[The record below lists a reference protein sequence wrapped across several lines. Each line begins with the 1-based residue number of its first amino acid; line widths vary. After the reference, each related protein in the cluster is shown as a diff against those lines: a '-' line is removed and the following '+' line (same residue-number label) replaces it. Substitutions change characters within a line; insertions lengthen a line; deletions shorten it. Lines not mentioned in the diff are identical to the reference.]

1 MVDQTRST
9 LVRFARGPVA
19 TAGGWA
25 ALVLVSVFLGA
36 LAVTSVKLLIVLLG
50 AVALALL
57 VMRPEWAAVGVL
69 IALPA
74 GLSVPGLPLKVG
86 LSDLLVLVAITGW
99 IVQDVLR
106 PPEDVRPRAVRPLR
120 VGLLL
125 YAGAALLTVVLSPS
139 GNAALALF
147 QRGLIVLGPV
157 LVGAGLV
164 RTGKLRVALEG
175 YLVACCG
182 LAVAAVAESGADNI
196 LAVQKNPAG
205 GYLTVGLILA
215 VVLRPGRRWIG
226 YAALLAVGSLA
237 TQSRGALLGLAAGA
251 VVTVLVVRYRERRR
265 LVLSFGAAT
274 GLLVLGYLTLP
285 SAARERLLRASATD
299 DFSVRYRQNYQAD
312 ALDAFQAHPWF
323 GEGVGNYNGG
333 IRQPGIS
340 DPHQVLYL
348 QLAEGGVVLLAA
360 FVVLIGL
367 SLWLALRHA
376 VRSPL
381 AVAALA
387 VQLSTLVHALGD
399 VYWVRGTP
407 TMGFLL
413 VGALVAAVDYA
424 GRHDERGLEWLAARR
439 RGLDTVAPLV
449 PLAANGAARD
459 GAAHRHA

>member
-1 MVDQTRST
+1 MVDQARST

-69 IALPA
+69 VALPA
-74 GLSVPGLPLKVG
+74 GLAVPGIALKVG

-106 PPEDVRPRAVRPLR
+106 PPEDVRPRAVRPMR

-125 YAGAALLTVVLSPS
+125 YAGAALLTVVLAPS
-139 GNAALALF
+139 QVAAITLA

-164 RTGKLRVALEG
+164 RTGKLRQGLEG
-175 YLVACCG
+175 YLIACCV
-182 LAVAAVAESGADNI
+182 LAVAAIVESGADNI
-196 LAVQKNPAG
+196 LQVQKNPAG
-205 GYLTVGLILA
+205 GYLTAGLIIA

-237 TQSRGALLGLAAGA
+237 TQSRGALLGLIAGA
-251 VVTVLVVRYRERRR
+251 VVALLVVRFRERRR
-265 LVLSFGAAT
+265 LLLSLGASSVV
-274 GLLVLGYLTLP
+274 LVLGYLTLP
-285 SAARERLLRASATD
+285 AAARERLLTTSGTH
-299 DFSVRYRQNYQAD
+299 DFAIRYREEFQAD
-312 ALDAFQAHPWF
+312 ALDTFRSHPLF
-323 GEGVGNYNGG
+323 GVGVGNYGG
-333 IRQPGIS
+333 GPRQPGNN

-348 QLAEGGVVLLAA
+348 QLAEGGLVLSVG
-360 FVVLIGL
+360 FVVLMGL
-367 SLWLALRHA
+367 TLWLPLRNA
-376 VRSPL
+376 ARSTL
-381 AVAALA
+381 AVAGLA
-387 VQLSTLVHALGD
+387 VQLSTLVHALSD

-413 VGALVAAVDYA
+413 VGALLAAVDYA
-424 GRHDERGLEWLAARR
+424 LQRDERGLEWMAERR
-439 RGLDTVAPLV
+439 KGHATVAPLV
-449 PLAANGAARD
+449 PADGAVRE
-459 GAAHRHA
+459 GAAHRRG